1 MKPAAF
7 DYHRPDTVEDV
18 LGLLTGGAPDV
29 ALLAGGQSLVRLMN
43 LRTVRPSVVVD
54 INRVAG
60 LGNLT
65 ATADALRIGSMV
77 RLHRIEHDPVV
88 RERLPVLARAAALVG
103 HPQIRSR
110 ATIGGSLC
118 HGDPAAELP
127 TLAVALGARLR
138 LRSSDGERTV
148 AAEEFYHQPY
158 TTARRPSELLTG
170 IEFPVPSGVVRHV
183 EEISRR
189 TNDLPLVVVCV
200 ALGLAGGTVA
210 SARIAAGGV
219 APTPVRLTAAEHAL
233 TGLAHGAPLDA
244 VLAAAAEEADPP
256 DVPHAPPG
264 LRRALLRTALRR
276 ALVRLIPPEGR

>member
-60 LGNLT
+60 LGHVT
-65 ATADALRIGSMV
+65 ATADALRIGPMV
-77 RLHRIEHDPVV
+77 RLHRIEHDPLV

-138 LRSSDGERTV
+138 LRSADGERTV
-148 AAEEFYHQPY
+148 AAEEFYHRPY
-158 TTARRPSELLTG
+158 TTVRRPSELLTD
-170 IEFPVPSGVVRHV
+170 IEIPVPSGVVRHV

-210 SARIAAGGV
+210 TARIAAGGV

-233 TGLAHGAPLDA
+233 TGLAPGAPLDA
-244 VLAAAAEEADPP
+244 VLAAAAEEADPL

-276 ALVRLIPPEGR
+276 ALVRLTPSEGR